1 MTKKEFIHQAAIAAC
16 GNSNFATRDE
26 LDYYHIGKSVVM
38 LAETIGAAYPF
49 DVADFET
56 KESIKTFVGQISDHL
71 GQLVNDDEGNSVISA
86 IHEVVKELKTT
97 NERLD
102 DLRTGSCVEIKNP

>member
-49 DVADFET
+49 DDSDFET

-71 GQLVNDDEGNSVISA
+71 GQLVNDDEGNSIISA
-86 IHEVVKELKTT
+86 IQELVEGLENL
-97 NERLD
+97 NE
-102 DLRTGSCVEIKNP
+102 TIANK